1 MKYKFRYYLTII
13 LIFNG
18 FILNAQVAKLNAK
31 SSYQDATRNERIAKT
46 FPIIDQLY
54 KDFALKN
61 HFPGYAFGIVVDGQL
76 VYKGNGGYANLE
88 EKIPASSASMFRIAS
103 MSKSFTAL
111 AILKLRDEG
120 KLQLDDAVEKYI
132 PALKGQRLTKD
143 APVMTIRHLMTHSAG
158 FPEDNPWGDRQ
169 LADTEEELNT
179 LIKKQL
185 SLSNTAGLEYEYSNL
200 GFAMLGYIIHK
211 VSGLTYDTYIVKN
224 ILAPLQMQGTSF
236 EYTDVPKNL
245 FANGY
250 RYINEQWRKEQPL
263 KNGIYGAMGGMITSI
278 DMFSKYVALH
288 EDAWPAR
295 DDVESF
301 PIKRSSVREMHQ
313 PARFIGLNP
322 STIFPNGKK
331 MATTSSYSY
340 GLNWMIDA
348 ETKKSIGHSGG
359 LPGFGSN
366 WRFLPDYGIGVILFA
381 NVTYAPTSKIN
392 LIVLDTLIQLAQLKP
407 RPIKVSSILIER
419 QTQLVKV
426 ITHWDQSMPIFAENF
441 FEDYPIEDLKKSA
454 DAIFKKVGNIIQVN
468 AMIPENQLR
477 GYCIIDCE
485 KGKVRLAFTLTPENP
500 ALIQEYHLTILD

>member
-1 MKYKFRYYLTII
+1 MTII
-13 LIFNG
+13 LIVNG
-18 FILNAQVAKLNAK
+18 LILNAQVAKLDAK
-31 SSYQDATRNERIAKT
+31 STYQDATRNERIAKT
-46 FPIIDQLY
+46 FPLIDQLY
-54 KDFALKN
+54 KEFALKN

-76 VYKGNGGYANLE
+76 IYKGNGGYANLE
-88 EKIPASSASMFRIAS
+88 EKIPATSSSMFRIAS

-132 PALKGQRLTKD
+132 PALKGQGLTKD
-143 APVMTIRHLMTHSAG
+143 APLMTIRHLMTHSAG

-179 LIKKQL
+179 LIKSQL

-211 VSGLTYDTYIVKN
+211 VSGMTYDTYIMKN
-224 ILAPLQMQGTSF
+224 ILAPLSMQGTSF

-295 DDVESF
+295 DDAESF

-322 STIFPNGKK
+322 NTIFPSGKK
-331 MATTSSYSY
+331 LATTSSYSY
-340 GLNWMIDA
+340 GLNWTIDA
-348 ETKKSIGHSGG
+348 ETKKSVGHSGG

-381 NVTYAPTSKIN
+381 NVTYAPTSRIN

-407 RPIKVSSILIER
+407 RLIKVSSSLIER
-419 QTQLVKV
+419 QKQLVKV
-426 ITHWDQSMPIFAENF
+426 ITRWDQSTPIFAENF
-441 FEDYPIEDLKKSA
+441 FEDYPIEDLKNSA
-454 DAIFKKVGNIIQVN
+454 DAVFKKVGNIIKVN

-485 KGKVRLAFTLTPENP
+485 KGKLRLAFTLTPENP
-500 ALIQEYHLTILD
+500 ALVQEYHLTIENN